1 MVNIAKK
8 KLPTAAISVIVYLSY
23 CAMSW
28 FSMRGTLAYLG
39 QQYGIGGWFANDA
52 WAFFLG
58 GLIPFLLYEVFTS
71 FVFKMT
77 AARAGGDIKS
87 LQYGLNYAV
96 IAANLLLFALKFM
109 YIALPLYAAVIDII
123 IDPPRDACV
132 CRTVYV
138 VCVLSKLRGQNAL
151 STCAVA
157 GYEHFC
163 GCVWLACP
171 RQYDCRGGVR
181 RRA

>member
-87 LQYGLNYAV
+87 LQYIAQEFLFLNQDH
-96 IAANLLLFALKFM
+96 
-109 YIALPLYAAVIDII
+109 PLMLHLEEDTII
-123 IDPPRDACV
+123 
-132 CRTVYV
+132 
-138 VCVLSKLRGQNAL
+138 LRNN
-151 STCAVA
+151 
-157 GYEHFC
+157 
-163 GCVWLACP
+163 
-171 RQYDCRGGVR
+171 
-181 RRA
+181 

>member
-123 IDPPRDACV
+123 IDPAV
-132 CRTVYV
+132 TLAFVGLYMWYAFYQKYV
-138 VCVLSKLRGQNAL
+138 DKTRYRLVLSQVMSTFAGVYGLLAL
-151 STCAVA
+151 VNMIVAVA
-157 GYEHFC
+157 
-163 GCVWLACP
+163 
-171 RQYDCRGGVR
+171 
-181 RRA
+181 